1 MKNLKFIFLSIVQT
15 VMITGITV
23 FAVMPFSCK
32 VTPDGVQ
39 IVGGDYAS
47 PVMESIEV
55 LDETSLEITFSE
67 QVKVTGAVLS
77 PFIEDLSDSYVHSST
92 QDLSPALRAAGG
104 EYGKIAVSIEP
115 KEDGKRILFVFEK
128 PTVIGK
134 YYELFAVVEDMIGN
148 SLTFTA
154 KFSGYNSRV
163 PKVIMTEVQIKY
175 ESKSNK
181 TEFIEFL
188 ALTDGNLGGLRVY
201 SAANGVEKAY
211 DFPAVEVKKGEIFIV
226 HLKTFGEGCVSE
238 EGDDLNLATQVYSV
252 DGVRDLWSSNTE
264 SRFNKTSDVVILENK
279 TSGKILDGMMYCG
292 KGVEEWNSKVLLSAI
307 QLYDA
312 GIWNSYDIE
321 DAVLNLTGTS
331 KSFQRVITEED
342 NLDEIH
348 PSDMNDW
355 ICAKILPGKL

>member
-1 MKNLKFIFLSIVQT
+1 MKNLKFIILSIAQII
-15 VMITGITV
+15 MITGITV

-32 VTPDGVQ
+32 VTPEGVQ

-47 PVMESIEV
+47 PVMEGIEV

-67 QVKVTGAVLS
+67 KVKVTGAVLS
-77 PFIEDLSDSYVHSST
+77 PFIEGLSDSYVHSPT
-92 QDLSPALRAAGG
+92 QELSPALRAASG
-104 EYGKIAVSIEP
+104 EYGKIPVTIEP

-134 YYELFAVVEDMIGN
+134 SYELFAVVEDMIGN

-175 ESKSNK
+175 ESKSSK

-188 ALTDGNLGGLRVY
+188 ALSDGNLGGLRVY

-211 DFPAVEVKKGEIFIV
+211 EFPPVEVKKGEIFIV
-226 HLKTFGEGCVSE
+226 HLKTFGEGCLSE
-238 EGDDLNLATQVYSV
+238 EGEDLNLASQLYSV
-252 DGVRDLWSSNTE
+252 NGVRDLWSANTE
-264 SRFNKTSDVVILENK
+264 SRLNKTSDVIILENK
-279 TSGKILDGMMYCG
+279 TSGKILDGMMYRG
-292 KGVEEWNSKVLLSAI
+292 KDAEEWNSKVLLGAT

-321 DAVLNLTGTS
+321 DAVLNLTGTT
-331 KSFQRVITEED
+331 KSFQRVISEDDDLEE
-342 NLDEIH
+342 LH

-355 ICAKILPGKL
+355 ICSKIMSGKL